1 MDWEGG
7 GVFAR
12 EFVATIN
19 GRQETLDLD
28 VHYRGSSLGEP
39 TNCKLTAKT
48 VVCAAYVNRIQ
59 DFWPKTSIGTCF
71 AHNLYDVTCYVH
83 LPKLPID

>member
-1 MDWEGG
+1 M
-7 GVFAR
+7 FAR

-48 VVCAAYVNRIQ
+48 VLCAAYINRIR
-59 DFWPKTSIGTCF
+59 DFWLKTFIDTLF
-71 AHNLYDVTCYVH
+71 AHIVTCCII
-83 LPKLPID
+83 LQLTTRQ

>member
-1 MDWEGG
+1 M
-7 GVFAR
+7 FAR

-39 TNCKLTAKT
+39 TNCKLTAET
-48 VVCAAYVNRIQ
+48 VVCAAYIYRI
-59 DFWPKTSIGTCF
+59 
-71 AHNLYDVTCYVH
+71 
-83 LPKLPID
+83 